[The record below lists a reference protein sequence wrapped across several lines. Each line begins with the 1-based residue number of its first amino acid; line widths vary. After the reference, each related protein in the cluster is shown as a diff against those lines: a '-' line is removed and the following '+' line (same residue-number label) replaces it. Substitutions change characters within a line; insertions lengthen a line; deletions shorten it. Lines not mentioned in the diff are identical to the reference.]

1 MTERDK
7 TMGISNAEQLAGII
21 AMAVVNEAEGILND
35 VPRVGKDKLVV
46 KQVVTDEKVVFTVK
60 GELGDKLNNPDITF
74 VFNEYLS
81 KDDLVSDDELSSM
94 LYNNYITLSLMRYTI
109 NTQEDKETE
118 ETKE

>member
-7 TMGISNAEQLAGII
+7 TMGISNAEQLASVI
-21 AMAVVNEAEGILND
+21 AMAVVNEAEGILNG
-35 VPRVGKDKLVV
+35 VPRISKDKLKV
-46 KQVVTDEKVVFTVK
+46 KQTVTDEKVVFTVK

-74 VFNEYLS
+74 LFNEYLS
-81 KDDLVSDDELSSM
+81 KDDLVSDDILSDL

-109 NTQEDKETE
+109 NTQEDN

>member
-21 AMAVVNEAEGILND
+21 AMAIAIEAEKILNS
-35 VPRVGKDKLVV
+35 VPRVGKDKFVI
-46 KQVVTDEKVVFTVK
+46 KQTLSEDKVVFTVK
-60 GELGDKLNNPDITF
+60 GELGDRLNNPDITF

-94 LYNNYITLSLMRYTI
+94 LYNNYITLSLMRYTV
-109 NTQEDKETE
+109 NTQEDNTETNE
-118 ETKE
+118 

>member
-7 TMGISNAEQLAGII
+7 TTSISNAEQLAGII
-21 AMAVVNEAEGILND
+21 ALAIVNEAEKILNS
-35 VPRVGKDKLVV
+35 VPRVGKDKLKL
-46 KQVVTDEKVVFTVK
+46 KQIITDKKVVFTIK

-74 VFNEYLS
+74 MFNEYLS
-81 KDDLVSDDELSSM
+81 KDDLITEKELNDL

-118 ETKE
+118 E